1 MFIKNK
7 APALVLTELLIV
19 IIIIVILSFSIFMA
33 YVRFLEKTELAFDR
47 SNIAIL
53 NSATKI
59 YRSINYDYKSMNAK
73 DLFVNIDTDEK
84 RIEALVRSKCL
95 TNMVTP
101 MHEGAK
107 YKWSVPDQLWV
118 LKISKDFPPLTP
130 LGDNFSEIV
139 PNIIEKMTE
148 RFNESGSY
156 GLTWGDRRWTDIGLD
171 PDDWKDKPINHLYFT
186 PSGAT
191 LRITIENGY
200 SLRFQDVY
208 GVDFELKSTLNWALI
223 YNDISKK
230 WHYHS
235 IDPTKEVDMST
246 LKLTETGKSEAL
258 EF

>member
-53 NSATKI
+53 NSATRI
-59 YRSINYDYKSMNAK
+59 YRSVNYDNKTTNAE
-73 DLFVNIDTDEK
+73 DVFAGIDTDAK
-84 RIEALVRSKCL
+84 RVEALVKNNCL
-95 TNMVTP
+95 LNMVSP
-101 MHEGAK
+101 LHEGAR
-107 YKWSVPDQLWV
+107 YEWSVPDQLWV

>member
-59 YRSINYDYKSMNAK
+59 YRSVNYDYKSMNAK